1 MLLKYGE
8 YAMPSLQ
15 IRDLPEDIYEALS
28 FRAASEHRSL
38 TQQALADL
46 TQVVKSSQTD
56 SRKNLLAS
64 IRQDISNKVK
74 VVAEELLPEN
84 LVREDRSR

>member
-1 MLLKYGE
+1 MKYGE
-8 YAMPSLQ
+8 YAMPSLH

-38 TQQALADL
+38 MQQALADL
-46 TQVVKSSQTD
+46 AQVVKSSQTD
-56 SRKNLLAS
+56 TRKSLLAS
-64 IRQDISNKVK
+64 IRRDISNK

>member
-1 MLLKYGE
+1 
-8 YAMPSLQ
+8 MPSLQ

>member
-1 MLLKYGE
+1 MQYNAPNNELRE
-8 YAMPSLQ
+8 HAMPSLQ

-46 TQVVKSSQTD
+46 TQVVKSRQTD
-56 SRKNLLAS
+56 ARKKLLAS
-64 IRQDISNKVK
+64 IRQDISNKAL
-74 VVAEELLPEN
+74 AEELLPEN
-84 LVREDRSR
+84 LIR